1 MEFRAS
7 FPNEESAIK
16 FYEKI
21 RWKDGV
27 VSPFDATSKVY
38 KCANGK
44 YKCKNTGKYFTYRTK
59 TFFANSKLGMRDW
72 LYAIIMIANHK
83 NAISSYQLAD
93 DLDESFR
100 SLT

>member
-59 TFFANSKLGMRDW
+59 TFFANSKLGMRLVIRNYYDCQSQER
-72 LYAIIMIANHK
+72 YIF
-83 NAISSYQLAD
+83 ISIS
-93 DLDESFR
+93 R
-100 SLT
+100 

>member
-38 KCANGK
+38 KCANVNISVRILG
-44 YKCKNTGKYFTYRTK
+44 NT
-59 TFFANSKLGMRDW
+59 
-72 LYAIIMIANHK
+72 
-83 NAISSYQLAD
+83 
-93 DLDESFR
+93 
-100 SLT
+100 SLIELKHSLPTQN